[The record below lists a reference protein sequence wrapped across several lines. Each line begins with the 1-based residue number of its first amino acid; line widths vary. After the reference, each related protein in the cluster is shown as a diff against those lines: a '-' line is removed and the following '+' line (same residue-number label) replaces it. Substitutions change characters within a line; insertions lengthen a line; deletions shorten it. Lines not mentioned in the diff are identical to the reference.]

1 MPNAESFP
9 IPKGKRARL
18 ARAWGLLLLATLA
31 GGGCGDEQ
39 PLTYRLV
46 FPHENAF
53 LLAQLASV
61 TVYDAAEVNPD
72 QVCRALSVGQAADAQ
87 SLQSTGDQNVCEFN
101 VQDSDVTKL
110 SNMGFG
116 RLVFFAKVTDRNG
129 DALMRGCTVA
139 DVTDET
145 ERVDI
150 QLATLPQYPS
160 EDPSTILDP
169 ACTTVQQKCANPNL
183 ICDTRD

>member
-1 MPNAESFP
+1 MIRPAKT
-9 IPKGKRARL
+9 IAL
-18 ARAWGLLLLATLA
+18 ACLSLGALLSAS
-31 GGGCGDEQ
+31 GCGEE
-39 PLTYRLV
+39 PTLNYRLV
-46 FPHENAF
+46 FPHQNAF

-61 TVYDAAEVNPD
+61 TVYDAAEADPD

-87 SLQSTGDQNVCEFN
+87 SLQTTGDQNVCEFN

-110 SNMGFG
+110 SGIDFG

-139 DVTDET
+139 DVTSET
-145 ERVDI
+145 ESVDI

-160 EDPSTILDP
+160 ESPSTLLDP
-169 ACTTVQQKCANPNL
+169 ACTSIQQKCSNPNL
-183 ICDTRD
+183 ICDVRD